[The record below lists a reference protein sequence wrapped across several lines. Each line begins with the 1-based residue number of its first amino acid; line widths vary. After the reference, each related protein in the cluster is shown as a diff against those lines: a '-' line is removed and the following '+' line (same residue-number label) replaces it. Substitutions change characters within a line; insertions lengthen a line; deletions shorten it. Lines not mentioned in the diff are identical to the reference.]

1 MFSKDTDRDAVYV
14 LLCQN
19 TVLSYINVISFNF
32 PYEVCVLRKLKVI
45 KGELENVG
53 ANMAL

>member
-1 MFSKDTDRDAVYV
+1 MYV
-14 LLCQN
+14 LLCRN

-32 PYEVCVLRKLKVI
+32 PYDVCVLRKLKVI
-45 KGELENVG
+45 KGGLENVR